1 MLPTDSFDEMDA
13 PHIPPSFLQQ
23 QLASYRVPPG
33 HREEI
38 KPPRDILVKLSMTET
53 DFVVVEDTRQLS
65 SNAVVLKVSS
75 VCAWEG
81 GWIVCAWGV
90 GGLDCVCVRVW
101 GGVGLCVC
109 AWGGLDC
116 VCVRGGGWIV
126 CVCVCVRGG
135 GGWIVC
141 GMPFVSGKAETN
153 NLLYFLYTIPRVT
166 GIEFCGS
173 NFNDFRFM
181 TG

>member
-75 VCAWEG
+75 VCAW
-81 GWIVCAWGV
+81 GV
-90 GGLDCVCVRVW
+90 G
-101 GGVGLCVC
+101 
-109 AWGGLDC
+109 GGLDC
-116 VCVRGGGWIV
+116 VCVRGGWGGWIV
-126 CVCVCVRGG
+126 CVCVGCGGVGLCVCVWRGG
-135 GGWIVC
+135 VVC
-141 GMPFVSGKAETN
+141 GMPFVSSKAEAN
-153 NLLYFLYTIPRVT
+153 NLLYFLYTVPRVT

-173 NFNDFRFM
+173 NFNDFRFYDSLERDLSNG
-181 TG
+181 TIFGR